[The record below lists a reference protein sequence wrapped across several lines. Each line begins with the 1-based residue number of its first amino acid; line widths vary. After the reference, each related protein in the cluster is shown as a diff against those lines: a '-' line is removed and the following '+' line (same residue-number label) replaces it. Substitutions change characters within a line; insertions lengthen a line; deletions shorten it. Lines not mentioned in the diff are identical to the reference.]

1 MSPTERPN
9 APEFSPDS
17 QRTQPAPDPIGPS
30 SGSGCGWKVPGCV
43 LGCGAVVGLV
53 LLLVA
58 GYFWWLLS
66 PGEQHPTD
74 AVAGPES
81 SGAYQIRDLG
91 EDEGAR
97 RALEEVVRQVQNRS
111 PSGPEDA
118 PTDWLPRDPATLAG
132 AMARVMPRE
141 GTLAFERVPG
151 SDEPATVL
159 ALNLRGFTRPLRMML
174 ESSDNRTETYRGMPV
189 VNTDGEL
196 LVAMADDTLVM
207 SDHPGALRA
216 AMDRLLDGTGQPV
229 ASRLE
234 LLEPSPE
241 SPPILSGGSSFEPG
255 EISEMMRQDEEER
268 GTAPPFDPDQV
279 RGVERIELVV
289 DDLDPEVIRFRVGV
303 GATTPDQA
311 RQGAA
316 VIDEMLRDA
325 LAADSGATYGAAV
338 STIGTTSVIDARLTG
353 WIKPFAESIAG
364 DPDETPPAA
373 SVKEPALE

>member
-1 MSPTERPN
+1 M
-9 APEFSPDS
+9 
-17 QRTQPAPDPIGPS
+17 
-30 SGSGCGWKVPGCV
+30 
-43 LGCGAVVGLV
+43 
-53 LLLVA
+53 
-58 GYFWWLLS
+58 
-66 PGEQHPTD
+66 
-74 AVAGPES
+74 
-81 SGAYQIRDLG
+81 
-91 EDEGAR
+91 
-97 RALEEVVRQVQNRS
+97 
-111 PSGPEDA
+111 
-118 PTDWLPRDPATLAG
+118 
-132 AMARVMPRE
+132 
-141 GTLAFERVPG
+141 
-151 SDEPATVL
+151 TVL

-338 STIGTTSVIDARLTG
+338 STIGTTTQGSVRPESTTSVPKRRKVAATIAITIGSGMADITRRTTPLKPRARVT
-353 WIKPFAESIAG
+353 I
-364 DPDETPPAA
+364 PA
-373 SVKEPALE
+373 VKNAPTTSAKLRC